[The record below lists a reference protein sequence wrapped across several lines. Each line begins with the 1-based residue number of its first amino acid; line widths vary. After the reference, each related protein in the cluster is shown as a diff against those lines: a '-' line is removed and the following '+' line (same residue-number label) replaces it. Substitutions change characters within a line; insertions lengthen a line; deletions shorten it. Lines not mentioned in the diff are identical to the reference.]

1 MRSGGLIAVAGLAA
15 MLSACGG
22 GGGTPTGQVVAT
34 VDGQEITANELRM
47 ELGGAKAPNPEA
59 QKELER
65 RALQSIVNRKLLAK
79 AAADQK
85 LDQAPEFAMQKAK
98 ADELVAISALERK
111 LAAAV
116 PQPSKQEAERYVSD
130 HPDSFA
136 QRKLFVV
143 DQVVAPGVPQAV
155 LREMQPLKTLDQVEN
170 LLTQRGVPHQRAVGA
185 IDGAT
190 SDPEMV
196 KKISALPAGEVFVV
210 PNQGGVLINQVREA
224 RTDPF
229 TGDRAV
235 AVAQQM
241 LRQRKTAEMVRS
253 QMQQIAAQGASTV
266 KYNADYGPPAGA
278 PGTAGAPKGGAAPT
292 ATK

>member
-1 MRSGGLIAVAGLAA
+1 MRSGRLIAAAGLAA

-22 GGGTPTGQVVAT
+22 SGGTPTGQVVAT

-47 ELGGAKAPNPEA
+47 ELGGAKAGTPEA

-65 RALQSIVNRKLLAK
+65 RALQSIINRKLLAK

-111 LAAAV
+111 LSAAV
-116 PQPSKQEAERYVSD
+116 PQPSKQEAERFVSD

-155 LREMQPLKTLDQVEN
+155 LREMQPLKTLDQVEQ

-196 KKISALPAGEVFVV
+196 KKIAALPPGEVFVV

-235 AVAQQM
+235 AIAQQM
-241 LRQRKTAEMVRS
+241 LRQRKTGEMVRN
-253 QMQQIAAQGASTV
+253 QMQQIALQGASTV
-266 KYNADYGPPAGA
+266 KYNADYGPPVGA
-278 PGTAGAPKGGAAPT
+278 PGASGAPKDAPAA
-292 ATK
+292 AK